1 MFENLKVE
9 WVPGASPSVFFYG
22 QNQQL
27 LKQAD
32 VGDKDLGEILALLKE
47 NGFVP
52 SRKKVEMGES
62 ITTGTFEGNTYEVYS
77 PPTFFDDA
85 KSFAESKHLNGVQ
98 GHLLTLTSPEEE
110 TYVSSL
116 LNGTPIKAVWLAA
129 QDKQTEGTWTWVI
142 GESADHI
149 FWRDNT
155 ALSYCHWREGE
166 PNNVNDED
174 CATFVVE
181 GGWNDVGCDSPS
193 YSVVVKYRLSE
204 ARPNVVKSDL

>member
-9 WVPGASPSVFFYG
+9 WVPGAAPSVFFYG

-32 VGDKDLGEILALLKE
+32 VGDKDLGELLALLKE

-52 SRKKVEMGES
+52 SRKKVEMGEP
-62 ITTGTFEGNTYEVYS
+62 IATGTFQGNTYEVYS

-85 KSFAESKHLNGVQ
+85 KSFAESKSLNGLQ

-116 LNGTPIKAVWLAA
+116 LNGTPIKTVWLAA
-129 QDKQTEGTWTWVI
+129 QDTQAEGTWTWVA
-142 GESADHI
+142 GENADP
-149 FWRDNT
+149 FWRDGT
-155 ALSYCHWREGE
+155 VLSYSHWREGE
-166 PNNVNDED
+166 PNNVNGEH
-174 CATFVVE
+174 CATLVADS
-181 GGWNDVGCDSPS
+181 GWNDVGCDSPS
-193 YSVVVKYRLSE
+193 YSVVVKYRPSE
-204 ARPNVVKSDL
+204 SRPNSVKSDL